1 MRCSHDCPNLGPVDL
16 DIAQVRAFVVT
27 ADQRHFSRAAQSLFL
42 TQQALSKRIRKLE
55 DALSVQLFA
64 RTNRAVE
71 LTADGERFLPHA
83 RELLRAADAAVA
95 AMGAEDR
102 PLRLDVLDY
111 RLSPMFL
118 LRRLAEREPGLR
130 IDRVSGG
137 GFANAVEPLMR
148 GELDLAFGRVTGFG
162 RPLPDE
168 LECRTIRLEP
178 LVALMAPEH
187 PLAEADGLK
196 LTDLRQEGIWLPS
209 LGGPAEWMSYLKE
222 LCDRFDVPIDDS
234 GVSYDLRHTLEQTR
248 YGKQRVTL
256 AGADMELAPD
266 LNLKVLPFEP
276 SPLFPWS
283 LVWRR
288 GKPAPA
294 LRRLLAL
301 AGRTSREEGWCAYDP
316 GRCWLPDDD
325 LAALTPSD
333 AARTSP

>member
-1 MRCSHDCPNLGPVDL
+1 VDL
-16 DIAQVRAFVVT
+16 DVAQVRAFVAT
-27 ADQRHFSRAAQSLFL
+27 AEHRHFGRAAQSLFL

-55 DALSVQLFA
+55 DALATPLFR
-64 RTNRAVE
+64 RTPRSVE

-95 AMGAEDR
+95 AMGADDR

-130 IDRVSGG
+130 IDRIAGR
-137 GFANAVEPLMR
+137 GFANAIDPLLS
-148 GELDLAFGRVTGFG
+148 GELDAAFGRVTGCG

-168 LECRTIRLEP
+168 LEHRPVRLEP
-178 LVALMAPEH
+178 LVALLAPEH
-187 PLAEADGLK
+187 PLAGRDVLRLA
-196 LTDLRQEGIWLPS
+196 DLRAEAIWLPG
-209 LGGPAEWMSYLKE
+209 LGGPAEWLSYLQA
-222 LCDRFDVPIDDS
+222 LCEEFDVPIDDS

-288 GKPAPA
+288 GKVHPA
-294 LRRLLAL
+294 LRRLLAV
-301 AGRTSREEGWCAYDP
+301 AGRTSREEDWCAYDP
-316 GRCWLPDDD
+316 GRDWLPEGDLS
-325 LAALTPSD
+325 LAA
-333 AARTSP
+333 AARTTR